1 MKHNIY
7 ILLHACSATVR
18 FLHSWADLSTCFSKS
33 GLSCF
38 SFSGFWRNQPS
49 LPWHTLAGLE
59 AGINFFSFLYFF
71 YSRAFLTSSRFL
83 FASHSEKLAIS
94 IRAPFFVHSVVLLAS
109 HSEKLAISLLF
120 ASHSKKL
127 AISIRAPF
135 FERSVFF
142 YLRAILKS
150 SQSLFARHSR
160 KRCVLFFLGLPN
172 GTYQL

>member
-94 IRAPFFVHSVVLLAS
+94 ICAPFLCAQHFPIREPFWKARDLHSRAFLCAQRCP
-109 HSEKLAISLLF
+109 ISKPFWKARYLF
-120 ASHSKKL
+120 A
-127 AISIRAPF
+127 IREPF
-135 FERSVFF
+135 
-142 YLRAILKS
+142 
-150 SQSLFARHSR
+150 
-160 KRCVLFFLGLPN
+160 
-172 GTYQL
+172 